1 MRLMVRGKLFAGFG
15 AVAALF
21 CAVGVTALYEMSSV
35 DSNVGHLGSQTIPAD
50 ILMGQFNGVMNKFR
64 KDELHYVL
72 ALPAARPG
80 VNGVSGDIAGDLLL
94 ARQTFAAYRAQ
105 HLAAT
110 PADLRLLDRTERDW
124 ADYVRLTAP
133 FRSLADR
140 GLTQQAGNVI
150 GTGPGDNAFNNLK
163 ADLAAWQ
170 LATTKAGSSY
180 VAGSQSA
187 YRTTR
192 WVVGGLIAIALIAA
206 IAIAIMISR
215 SILSGVGALRDAAGR
230 LARGDVSRDVEVSGR
245 DELAEVAEAFS
256 VSFRHL
262 RSLAGSAARIAD
274 GDLTTEVQC
283 LSEDDQ
289 LGSAFTG
296 MAESLR
302 RAISQVARAAADLRQ
317 ASSQLAQT
325 SHETGRAIEQIA
337 MAVTEVAEGAS
348 QQVDMIGETR
358 LTAQRSTEI
367 AATTRTLAADGVA
380 AAGEASQAM
389 GAVRDA
395 SDAVGQAIN
404 GLAAKSERI
413 GGIVET
419 IGTIADQTNLL
430 ALNAAIEAARA
441 GEQGRGFAVVA
452 DEVRKLAEESQHA
465 AASIAELIQQI
476 QSDTRVAVDAVR
488 DGDARTRSG
497 SEVVEQARKAFER
510 IDEAIGTVVEEISS
524 VAAGAERVSSVAER
538 SSATIEQVSASTE
551 QTTAASQE
559 VASSSDELA
568 RTSERLEDLVRGF
581 VLPG

>member
-15 AVAALF
+15 AVAVLF
-21 CAVGVTALYEMSSV
+21 CGVGMTALYEMSSV
-35 DSNVGHLGSQTIPAD
+35 DSNVGHLGAQTIPAD

-80 VNGVSGDIAGDLLL
+80 ANGVSGDIAGDLTL
-94 ARQTFAAYRAQ
+94 ARQIFAQYRAQ

-110 PADLRLLDRTERDW
+110 PADVRLLDRTQRDW
-124 ADYVRLTAP
+124 YDYVRLTAP

-170 LATTKAGSSY
+170 TATTRAGSQY

-187 YRTTR
+187 YHTTI
-192 WVVGGLIAIALIAA
+192 WVVGTLIAIALIAA
-206 IAIAIMISR
+206 IAIAILISR
-215 SILSGVGALRDAAGR
+215 SLLSGIGALRDAAGR
-230 LARGDVSRDVEVSGR
+230 LARGDVTRDVDVSGH
-245 DELAEVAEAFS
+245 DELSEVAEAFS

-262 RSLAGSAARIAD
+262 RSLADSAARIAG

-283 LSEDDQ
+283 LSDEDQ
-289 LGSAFTG
+289 LGSAFAG

-302 RAISQVARAAADLRQ
+302 GAISQVARAASDLRD

-337 MAVTEVAEGAS
+337 VAVTEVAEGAA

-358 LTAQRSTEI
+358 QTAQRSTEI

-395 SDAVGQAIN
+395 SDAVGRAID

-465 AASIAELIQQI
+465 AASIAELIEQI

-497 SEVVEQARKAFER
+497 SEVVEQARVAFER
-510 IDEAIGTVVEEISS
+510 IDEAIGTVVEEIAS
-524 VAAGAERVSSVAER
+524 VAAGAERVAAVAER

-551 QTTAASQE
+551 QTTAASHE

-568 RTSERLEDLVRGF
+568 RTSERLEGLVSGF
-581 VLPG
+581 VLPS